1 VSESG
6 SSSQQAI
13 NPFYNPNSPY
23 EMYERFAVKP
33 NQKTSPEYI
42 IAPNTFGNDEK
53 LLLEQRIAP
62 DQSIEERVMSSVL
75 AQ

>member
-1 VSESG
+1 
-6 SSSQQAI
+6 
-13 NPFYNPNSPY
+13 
-23 EMYERFAVKP
+23 MYERFAVKP

-62 DQSIEERVMSSVL
+62 DQSIEARVMSSVL